1 MIKLTLSEVVQGM
14 GGRAR
19 GDVCAVSVGG
29 VSTDSRTAAAS
40 DLFFALRGPHFDGHE
55 FVAAALKRGAIAAV
69 VETPRAAALERE
81 LEAAGVPPQQAK
93 AEAQALAE
101 VLTSSEVAT
110 ARDVER
116 LESKI
121 ELLRSDLSGKFTL
134 LQWMLGLLLAGVASL
149 ILKAFF

>member
-1 MIKLTLSEVVQGM
+1 MSAITFDTLKYAD
-14 GGRAR
+14 R
-19 GDVCAVSVGG
+19 
-29 VSTDSRTAAAS
+29 
-40 DLFFALRGPHFDGHE
+40 
-55 FVAAALKRGAIAAV
+55 
-69 VETPRAAALERE
+69 
-81 LEAAGVPPQQAK
+81 LEAAGVPPRQAK

-134 LQWMLGLLLAGVASL
+134 LQWMLGLLLAGIASL

>member
-1 MIKLTLSEVVQGM
+1 MSAITFDTLEYAD
-14 GGRAR
+14 R
-19 GDVCAVSVGG
+19 
-29 VSTDSRTAAAS
+29 
-40 DLFFALRGPHFDGHE
+40 
-55 FVAAALKRGAIAAV
+55 
-69 VETPRAAALERE
+69 
-81 LEAAGVPPQQAK
+81 LEAAGVPSQQAK

-110 ARDVER
+110 ACNAER

-149 ILKAFF
+149 ILEAFF